1 MSIDR
6 IKNKGKYILGALL
19 LSGMIA
25 SCTEDYFLD
34 ENNYW
39 IYVPEIRERTVQDFY
54 VAFHDTEGNHL
65 RTRYFSGA
73 DFDEPYVTDG
83 IIRSKLKA
91 GEVNVMCFS
100 QLNSLSVTGGQPL
113 AKSYLSLLPVDGKSG
128 LYRRP
133 GADCRIFHKVR
144 TVYPI
149 GHPDAQLRDEIRMDE
164 NTVCTGSIMLEF
176 KKLPEMVDRV
186 EVFYAGLATRMNF
199 DGTLGV
205 FTPSDRVWA
214 SYAPLRQTTVE
225 RFSDHFLPSA
235 GGLITPRPEETT
247 PLDGRTPLTLE
258 VIFYQGDQTVG
269 RLTENNLGG
278 DHPVTDDKGNPLSGE
293 IFLEARQTICLHFEG
308 FTLMSIK
315 LTDWGGIEPGETTPV

>member
-19 LSGMIA
+19 FSGMIA

-83 IIRSKLKA
+83 IIRSKLKV

-100 QLNSLSVTGGQPL
+100 QLNSLCVTGGQPL

-164 NTVCTGSIMLEF
+164 NTVCTGSIVLEF

-308 FTLMSIK
+308 FTLMSIE
-315 LTDWGGIEPGETTPV
+315 LTDWGGINPGETTPV